1 MSGIVPLPDSDDAP
15 EDLGSVEEPSAPPQ
29 EGHVVAPPEA
39 EPAPPADRKPERTVV
54 EGSDAEEPEPP
65 AEGSDAEEPE
75 SRDEPVQEPTVQDGT
90 DAQTPAADGA
100 VPVDAADVPTLAQ
113 ESTPVDEPAE
123 KEPAEPKTAAEEE
136 TAAEVVEPGEP
147 VEVVDSAEEPV
158 NPEAVEEADAAE
170 VQPAEPGESVESGPS
185 DPEAAEPGE
194 PAEAVDSAEET
205 VESEAVGE
213 ADAAEETAAGAA
225 EPAQEEQPAEPV
237 EPKPADPE
245 SVEEESA
252 EPDATGATGSVPAEA
267 TPEPEPQAPAEAPRS
282 KDRTESAPPAEEAD
296 AAEEQLAEPVEPEPA
311 DPESAEASPAESVE
325 PEPAKEESVEVVDS
339 AEEAV
344 ESEVVDPESV
354 ESGPADPETA
364 EPGEPVEVV
373 GSVESG
379 AAEEADAAEKTA
391 AGAEEP
397 AQEEQPAEAAELTES
412 EAAETQPAE
421 SAVEPESVE
430 PADSAAGSD
439 AAEPAVEPESAESE
453 TAVEAA
459 GPVEVAESTEPNE
472 PVESGES
479 ADAVV
484 EPDAAEE
491 AAAGSGTAAEE
502 AQSAEPAIK
511 GESAEEAVDEAT
523 PAPPSAGATP
533 TERASEAVTAG
544 ANVAHPPL
552 RPNFSLSAPTPA
564 TAAEPATGAP
574 SRTIEY
580 PADAEAADMSL
591 PPSVPIAART
601 PEKDDAC
608 EEAAGTIGTIGRAP
622 ADSEAEEVAAASEAA
637 DDESGVAAAS
647 EAADDESEEARDEQV
662 AAEPAPPEQKKSEAV
677 APARRRRL
685 LLALGAAALLVLVWG
700 ATAFA
705 TTQHI
710 FAGSTVSGVAVGNMS
725 PAQAQSA
732 VAGAIDARLGQP
744 VTLVVGNA
752 TDTLVPAESG
762 VSVDARA
769 SVERLTGF
777 TLNPLTLIERLR
789 GADVDAVTRVDVR
802 SLTTALDARL
812 GALAVGASDAGV
824 TLNGTTP
831 VLIPGSIGTGL
842 DVDSAVTTLSENWPL
857 GRETIELPSGE
868 ARPAVTDEEAQ
879 TLIDEVLIPLL
890 SGNLTITAEGTDV
903 AARASRAT
911 VALTP
916 EQLAALTRIGTA
928 DGDITAS
935 LDPQGL
941 REAVLAAMGQGIE
954 TPAQDATWT
963 IEGRA
968 DAKPVYVEAHGGTVI
983 NADAL
988 AADALT
994 AATRDG
1000 GAGSRSVTLPVI
1012 DQAPAVTTPA
1022 ADWGMNQ
1029 IVGEYSTPYY
1039 PDAARTQN
1047 LVAGTAAINGTIVMP
1062 GEVFSLT
1069 DALGPIDEEHG
1080 FASAGVV
1087 TNGQHTDAIGGGL
1100 SQVATTVF
1108 NAGFEAGMDD
1118 VEHTPHNYWFTRY
1131 PAGREATLWTGN
1143 LDVKF
1148 GNSTPTAVM
1157 VQAWAVDG
1165 EVHVRLW
1172 GTPYYRVSIDNGT
1185 PHNYRAYQTQRQK
1198 GANCV
1203 PYGGGAQGFD
1213 ITVTRSRTKP
1223 DGQKLPDDVLSTSYD
1238 SDNPIVCG

>member
-1 MSGIVPLPDSDDAP
+1 MSGTVPLLDSDDAP
-15 EDLGSVEEPSAPPQ
+15 EDLGSVEESSAPSQDGP
-29 EGHVVAPPEA
+29 VVAPPEA
-39 EPAPPADRKPERTVV
+39 ESAPPAGRRPEADEEPAA
-54 EGSDAEEPEPP
+54 EGPEPP
-65 AEGSDAEEPE
+65 VE
-75 SRDEPVQEPTVQDGT
+75 
-90 DAQTPAADGA
+90 
-100 VPVDAADVPTLAQ
+100 
-113 ESTPVDEPAE
+113 
-123 KEPAEPKTAAEEE
+123 EPAEPAEPEAAG
-136 TAAEVVEPGEP
+136 PEP
-147 VEVVDSAEEPV
+147 VES
-158 NPEAVEEADAAE
+158 
-170 VQPAEPGESVESGPS
+170 
-185 DPEAAEPGE
+185 
-194 PAEAVDSAEET
+194 
-205 VESEAVGE
+205 
-213 ADAAEETAAGAA
+213 
-225 EPAQEEQPAEPV
+225 
-237 EPKPADPE
+237 
-245 SVEEESA
+245 EESA
-252 EPDATGATGSVPAEA
+252 ESVVAEEAGSVPVEV
-267 TPEPEPQAPAEAPRS
+267 TSEPESEAPV
-282 KDRTESAPPAEEAD
+282 EE
-296 AAEEQLAEPVEPEPA
+296 
-311 DPESAEASPAESVE
+311 PAESVVE
-325 PEPAKEESVEVVDS
+325 PEADEPAQPAAVETGTVAESAETETEAARSVEQ
-339 AEEAV
+339 EAD
-344 ESEVVDPESV
+344 EN
-354 ESGPADPETA
+354 T
-364 EPGEPVEVV
+364 
-373 GSVESG
+373 G
-379 AAEEADAAEKTA
+379 AAEEIAV
-391 AGAEEP
+391 GVEEP
-397 AQEEQPAEAAELTES
+397 AQEEQSAETAEPVES
-412 EAAETQPAE
+412 EE
-421 SAVEPESVE
+421 SADPEPVESES
-430 PADSAAGSD
+430 AG
-439 AAEPAVEPESAESE
+439 PEPESAEKAD
-453 TAVEAA
+453 AVAEAA
-459 GPVEVAESTEPNE
+459 EPEGPVEVVDSVQGESVEEADVAEKTAVGVEESAQGAEESAQGERPAEPAE
-472 PVESGES
+472 PVESETAES
-479 ADAVV
+479 G
-484 EPDAAEE
+484 AAEE
-491 AAAGSGTAAEE
+491 AAAGSGPAVEE
-502 AQSAEPAIK
+502 TQSAEPAIE
-511 GESAEEAVDEAT
+511 GQSAQEAVDEAT
-523 PAPPSAGATP
+523 PAPPSAAATP
-533 TERASEAVTAG
+533 TERASEAATAG
-544 ANVAHPPL
+544 ASAARPPL

-564 TAAEPATGAP
+564 AAESATGAP

-608 EEAAGTIGTIGRAP
+608 EGAAGTIGTIGRAP
-622 ADSEAEEVAAASEAA
+622 ADSEAEDVAAASE
-637 DDESGVAAAS
+637 V
-647 EAADDESEEARDEQV
+647 ADDESEEARDARVCAEQ
-662 AAEPAPPEQKKSEAV
+662 APAEQKKSEAV

-700 ATAFA
+700 AAAFA

-725 PAQAQSA
+725 PAQAEST

-777 TLNPLTLIERLR
+777 TLNPLTLIGRLR
-789 GADVDAVTRVDVR
+789 GADVDAVTRVDAR

-812 GALAVGASDAGV
+812 DVLAVGASDAGV

-857 GRETIELPSGE
+857 GRETIELPDGE
-868 ARPAVTDEEAQ
+868 ARPAITDEEAQ
-879 TLIDEVLIPLL
+879 TLIDKVLTPLL
-890 SGNLTITAEGTDV
+890 SGDFTITVEGTDA
-903 AARASRAT
+903 AARAWRPT
-911 VALTP
+911 VVLTP
-916 EQLAALTRIGTA
+916 EQLAELVRIDTA

-941 REAVLAAMGQGIE
+941 RETVLAAMGPEIE
-954 TPAQDATWT
+954 SPVQDATWT

-968 DAKPVYVEAHGGTVI
+968 DAKPVYVEAHGGTVVD
-983 NADAL
+983 ADAL
-988 AADALT
+988 AANVLT
-994 AATRDG
+994 AATQDG
-1000 GAGSRSVTLPVI
+1000 GAGERRIALPMI

-1029 IVGEYSTPYY
+1029 VIGEYSTPYY

-1062 GEVFSLT
+1062 GGVFSLT

-1087 TNGQHTDAIGGGL
+1087 TNGQHTDAMGGGL

-1172 GTPYYRVSIDNGT
+1172 GTPYYQVSIDNGT
-1185 PHNYRAYQTQRQK
+1185 PHNYRAYQTQRQS
-1198 GANCV
+1198 GGNCV

-1238 SDNPIVCG
+1238 SDNPVVCG

>member
-39 EPAPPADRKPERTVV
+39 EPAPPADRRPERTVV
-54 EGSDAEEPEPP
+54 EGSDAEEPESP

-75 SRDEPVQEPTVQDGT
+75 SRDEPVQEPTAQDRT
-90 DAQTPAADGA
+90 DVQTPAADGA
-100 VPVDAADVPTLAQ
+100 VPVDAVDVPVPVDAVDVPVPVDAADVPTLAQ

-136 TAAEVVEPGEP
+136 TAAEAAEPGES
-147 VEVVDSAEEPV
+147 VEVVDSAEEPID
-158 NPEAVEEADAAE
+158 PEAVGEADAAE
-170 VQPAEPGESVESGPS
+170 VQPAEPGESVESGPA

-194 PAEAVDSAEET
+194 PAEAVDSAEE
-205 VESEAVGE
+205 
-213 ADAAEETAAGAA
+213 
-225 EPAQEEQPAEPV
+225 
-237 EPKPADPE
+237 
-245 SVEEESA
+245 
-252 EPDATGATGSVPAEA
+252 
-267 TPEPEPQAPAEAPRS
+267 PRS
-282 KDRTESAPPAEEAD
+282 KDRTEPAPPAEEAD
-296 AAEEQLAEPVEPEPA
+296 AAEEQPAELVEPKPA
-311 DPESAEASPAESVE
+311 DPESAE
-325 PEPAKEESVEVVDS
+325 VVDS
-339 AEEAV
+339 AE
-344 ESEVVDPESV
+344 
-354 ESGPADPETA
+354 
-364 EPGEPVEVV
+364 EPVEVV

-430 PADSAAGSD
+430 SADSAAGSD
-439 AAEPAVEPESAESE
+439 AVEPAVEPESAESE

-533 TERASEAVTAG
+533 TERASEAVTAS

-601 PEKDDAC
+601 PEKDDAS
-608 EEAAGTIGTIGRAP
+608 EGAAGTIGTIGRAP

>member
-1 MSGIVPLPDSDDAP
+1 MSGTIPLLDSDDAP
-15 EDLGSVEEPSAPPQ
+15 ESLEAVAESSAPPQ
-29 EGHVVAPPEA
+29 DGPVVAPPEV
-39 EPAPPADRKPERTVV
+39 ESAPPASRRPEAKADEEPAV
-54 EGSDAEEPEPP
+54 EGPEPP
-65 AEGSDAEEPE
+65 VE
-75 SRDEPVQEPTVQDGT
+75 
-90 DAQTPAADGA
+90 
-100 VPVDAADVPTLAQ
+100 
-113 ESTPVDEPAE
+113 
-123 KEPAEPKTAAEEE
+123 EPAEP
-136 TAAEVVEPGEP
+136 
-147 VEVVDSAEEPV
+147 
-158 NPEAVEEADAAE
+158 
-170 VQPAEPGESVESGPS
+170 AEP
-185 DPEAAEPGE
+185 
-194 PAEAVDSAEET
+194 EE
-205 VESEAVGE
+205 
-213 ADAAEETAAGAA
+213 
-225 EPAQEEQPAEPV
+225 
-237 EPKPADPE
+237 
-245 SVEEESA
+245 
-252 EPDATGATGSVPAEA
+252 
-267 TPEPEPQAPAEAPRS
+267 
-282 KDRTESAPPAEEAD
+282 PAEEAD
-296 AAEEQLAEPVEPEPA
+296 AVAEAAEPVESEESAESVVAEKTGSVPVEVTSEPESEAPVEESAESVVEPEADESAQPA
-311 DPESAEASPAESVE
+311 SVETGTVAESAEAETEAARSVE
-325 PEPAKEESVEVVDS
+325 PK
-339 AEEAV
+339 
-344 ESEVVDPESV
+344 
-354 ESGPADPETA
+354 ADENT
-364 EPGEPVEVV
+364 
-373 GSVESG
+373 G
-379 AAEEADAAEKTA
+379 AAEEIAV
-391 AGAEEP
+391 GAEEP
-397 AQEEQPAEAAELTES
+397 AQEEQSAETTEQVESEEFADPEPDEPGESVEEADVAEETAVGTEGPVQEEQSAESAESVESEAAESEPEPDPAEEEPVEPGESAEKADVAEEIAVGTEGPVQEEPPAETAEPEAAKEEFAESESESTDLEPAEPGESVEEADAIAGTAEPVGSEAAES
-412 EAAETQPAE
+412 EAAETQSAE
-421 SAVEPESVE
+421 SAVEPEPVE
-430 PADSAAGSD
+430 PTDSAAEPD
-439 AAEPAVEPESAESE
+439 AAEPAAEPESAGSE
-453 TAVEAA
+453 TVVEAA
-459 GPVEVAESTEPNE
+459 GSVE
-472 PVESGES
+472 PVESGEPNES
-479 ADAVV
+479 VESVESVDAVV
-484 EPDAAEE
+484 EPGAAEE
-491 AAAGSGTAAEE
+491 AAVGSGTAVEE
-502 AQSAEPAIK
+502 TQSAEPAIE
-511 GESAEEAVDEAT
+511 GQSAQEAVDEST
-523 PAPPSAGATP
+523 PAPPSAGAP
-533 TERASEAVTAG
+533 STERAPEATAVG
-544 ANVAHPPL
+544 ASVARPPL
-552 RPNFSLSAPTPA
+552 RPNFPLSAPTPA
-564 TAAEPATGAP
+564 TADEPATGAP
-574 SRTIEY
+574 SKTTEH
-580 PADAEAADMSL
+580 PAGAETADKPL

-601 PEKDDAC
+601 PEKDDAS
-608 EEAAGTIGTIGRAP
+608 EGAASTIGATGRAS
-622 ADSEAEEVAAASEAA
+622 ADSEAEEAADDDESEAAAAS
-637 DDESGVAAAS
+637 G
-647 EAADDESEEARDEQV
+647 AADDESEKARDARV
-662 AAEPAPPEQKKSEAV
+662 CAEPAPAEQRKSETV
-677 APARRRRL
+677 APTRRRRL
-685 LLALGAAALLVLVWG
+685 LLALGAAALLVLIWG
-700 ATAFA
+700 AAAFA

-710 FAGSTVSGVAVGNMS
+710 FAGSTISGVAVGNMS
-725 PAQAQSA
+725 SAQAESTVASA
-732 VAGAIDARLGQP
+732 INAQLGQP
-744 VTLVVGNA
+744 VTLVVNNA

-857 GRETIELPSGE
+857 GRETIELPNGE
-868 ARPAVTDEEAQ
+868 ARPAITDEEAQ
-879 TLIDEVLIPLL
+879 TLIDKVLTPLL
-890 SGNLTITAEGTDV
+890 SGDFTITVEGTDA
-903 AARASRAT
+903 AARAWRPT
-911 VALTP
+911 VVLTP
-916 EQLAALTRIGTA
+916 EQLAELVRIGTA
-928 DGDITAS
+928 GSDITAS

-941 REAVLAAMGQGIE
+941 RETVLAAMGPEIE
-954 TPAQDATWT
+954 SPVQDATWT

-968 DAKPVYVEAHGGTVI
+968 DAKPVYVEAHGGTVVD
-983 NADAL
+983 ADAL
-988 AADALT
+988 AANVLT
-994 AATRDG
+994 AATQDG
-1000 GAGSRSVTLPVI
+1000 GAGERRIALPMI

-1087 TNGQHTDAIGGGL
+1087 TNGQHTDAMGGGL

>member
-39 EPAPPADRKPERTVV
+39 ESAPPADRRPERTVV
-54 EGSDAEEPEPP
+54 EGSDAEEPESP
-65 AEGSDAEEPE
+65 AEGVAAEESEP
-75 SRDEPVQEPTVQDGT
+75 RDEPVQEPTAQDGT

-123 KEPAEPKTAAEEE
+123 KEPAEPKTAAE
-136 TAAEVVEPGEP
+136 AAEPGEP
-147 VEVVDSAEEPV
+147 AEVVDSAEEPID
-158 NPEAVEEADAAE
+158 PEAVEEADAAE
-170 VQPAEPGESVESGPS
+170 VQPADPGESVESGPA

-194 PAEAVDSAEET
+194 PAEAVDSAEEP
-205 VESEAVGE
+205 VNPEAVEE

-267 TPEPEPQAPAEAPRS
+267 MPEPEPQAPAEEPRS
-282 KDRTESAPPAEEAD
+282 KDRTEPAP
-296 AAEEQLAEPVEPEPA
+296 
-311 DPESAEASPAESVE
+311 S
-325 PEPAKEESVEVVDS
+325 
-339 AEEAV
+339 
-344 ESEVVDPESV
+344 
-354 ESGPADPETA
+354 
-364 EPGEPVEVV
+364 
-373 GSVESG
+373 
-379 AAEEADAAEKTA
+379 AEEADAAEKTA
-391 AGAEEP
+391 AGVEEP

-439 AAEPAVEPESAESE
+439 AVEPA
-453 TAVEAA
+453 
-459 GPVEVAESTEPNE
+459 
-472 PVESGES
+472 
-479 ADAVV
+479 V

-491 AAAGSGTAAEE
+491 AQSAEPAPSAEEADAAEKTAAGVEEPAQEEQPAEAAELTESEAAETQPAESAVEPESVEPADSAAGSDAVEPAVEPDAAEE

-523 PAPPSAGATP
+523 PAPPSAGAPP
-533 TERASEAVTAG
+533 TEQASEAATAG

-564 TAAEPATGAP
+564 AAEPATGAP

-608 EEAAGTIGTIGRAP
+608 EGAAGTIGTIGRAP
-622 ADSEAEEVAAASEAA
+622 ADSEAEEVAAASEVA

-647 EAADDESEEARDEQV
+647 EVADDESEEARDEQV

-968 DAKPVYVEAHGGTVI
+968 DAKPVYVEAHGGAVI

>member
-29 EGHVVAPPEA
+29 EGHIVAPPEA
-39 EPAPPADRKPERTVV
+39 EPAPPADRRPERTVV
-54 EGSDAEEPEPP
+54 
-65 AEGSDAEEPE
+65 EGSDAEEPE
-75 SRDEPVQEPTVQDGT
+75 SRDEPVQEPTAQDGT

-136 TAAEVVEPGEP
+136 TAAEAAEPGES

-170 VQPAEPGESVESGPS
+170 VQPAEPVEPESAKEESVESGPS

-194 PAEAVDSAEET
+194 PAEAVDSVELGAAE
-205 VESEAVGE
+205 E
-213 ADAAEETAAGAA
+213 ADAAEETAARAA

-267 TPEPEPQAPAEAPRS
+267 TPEPEPQTPAEEPRS
-282 KDRTESAPPAEEAD
+282 KDRTEPAPPAEEAD
-296 AAEEQLAEPVEPEPA
+296 AAEEQPAEPVEPKPA
-311 DPESAEASPAESVE
+311 DPESAE
-325 PEPAKEESVEVVDS
+325 VVDS
-339 AEEAV
+339 AEEPV
-344 ESEVVDPESV
+344 ESEAVDPESV

-364 EPGEPVEVV
+364 KPGEPVEVV
-373 GSVESG
+373 DSVESG
-379 AAEEADAAEKTA
+379 AVEEADAAEKTA

-439 AAEPAVEPESAESE
+439 AVEPAVEPESAESE

-533 TERASEAVTAG
+533 TERASEAATAG

-601 PEKDDAC
+601 PEKDDAS
-608 EEAAGTIGTIGRAP
+608 EGAAGTIDTIGRAP
-622 ADSEAEEVAAASEAA
+622 ADSEAEEVAAVSEAT
-637 DDESGVAAAS
+637 
-647 EAADDESEEARDEQV
+647 DDESEEARDEQV
-662 AAEPAPPEQKKSEAV
+662 AAEPALPEQKKSEAV

-700 ATAFA
+700 AAAFA

-725 PAQAQSA
+725 PAQAEST
-732 VAGAIDARLGQP
+732 VAGAINAQLGQP

-777 TLNPLTLIERLR
+777 TLNPLTLIGRLR
-789 GADVDAVTRVDVR
+789 GADVDAVTRVDAR

-812 GALAVGASDAGV
+812 DVLAVGASDAGV

-857 GRETIELPSGE
+857 GRETIELPDGE
-868 ARPAVTDEEAQ
+868 ARPAITDEEAQ
-879 TLIDEVLIPLL
+879 TLIDKVLTPLL
-890 SGNLTITAEGTDV
+890 SGDFTITVEGTDA
-903 AARASRAT
+903 AARAWRPT
-911 VALTP
+911 VVLTP
-916 EQLAALTRIGTA
+916 EQLAELVRIGTA

-941 REAVLAAMGQGIE
+941 RETVLAAMGPEIE
-954 TPAQDATWT
+954 SPVQDATWT

-968 DAKPVYVEAHGGTVI
+968 DAKPVYVEAHGGTVVD
-983 NADAL
+983 ADAL
-988 AADALT
+988 AANVLT
-994 AATRDG
+994 AATQDG
-1000 GAGSRSVTLPVI
+1000 GAGERRIALPMI

-1029 IVGEYSTPYY
+1029 VIGEYSTPYY

-1047 LVAGTAAINGTIVMP
+1047 LVAGTAAINGTVVMP
-1062 GEVFSLT
+1062 GGVFSLT
-1069 DALGPIDEEHG
+1069 EALGPIDEEHG

-1087 TNGQHTDAIGGGL
+1087 TNGQHTDAMGGGL

-1172 GTPYYRVSIDNGT
+1172 GTPYYQVSIDNGT
-1185 PHNYRAYQTQRQK
+1185 PHNYRAYQTQRQS
-1198 GANCV
+1198 GGNCV

>member
-39 EPAPPADRKPERTVV
+39 EPAPPADRRPERTVV
-54 EGSDAEEPEPP
+54 
-65 AEGSDAEEPE
+65 EGSDAEEPE
-75 SRDEPVQEPTVQDGT
+75 SRDEPVQEPTAQDRTDVQT
-90 DAQTPAADGA
+90 LAADGA
-100 VPVDAADVPTLAQ
+100 VPVDAVDVPVPVDAADVPTLAQ

-136 TAAEVVEPGEP
+136 TAAEAAEPGES
-147 VEVVDSAEEPV
+147 VEVVDSAEEPI
-158 NPEAVEEADAAE
+158 
-170 VQPAEPGESVESGPS
+170 
-185 DPEAAEPGE
+185 DP
-194 PAEAVDSAEET
+194 
-205 VESEAVGE
+205 EAVGE
-213 ADAAEETAAGAA
+213 ADAAEETAAGAE

-237 EPKPADPE
+237 EPKPAEPE

-267 TPEPEPQAPAEAPRS
+267 MPEPEPQAPAEEPRS
-282 KDRTESAPPAEEAD
+282 KDRTEPAPPAEEAD
-296 AAEEQLAEPVEPEPA
+296 AAEEQPAEPVEPKPAEPESVEE
-311 DPESAEASPAESVE
+311 ESAEPDATGATGSVPAEAMPEPEPQAPAEEPRSKDRTEPAPSAEAVE
-325 PEPAKEESVEVVDS
+325 PESAKEESVEVVDS
-339 AEEAV
+339 AEESV
-344 ESEVVDPESV
+344 ESEAVDPESV

-479 ADAVV
+479 VDAVV

-502 AQSAEPAIK
+502 AHSAEPAIK

-523 PAPPSAGATP
+523 PAPPSAGAPP

-564 TAAEPATGAP
+564 AAEPATGAP

-608 EEAAGTIGTIGRAP
+608 EGAAGTIGTIGRAP
-622 ADSEAEEVAAASEAA
+622 ADSEAEDVAAASEAA

-1000 GAGSRSVTLPVI
+1000 GAGSRGVTLPVI

-1172 GTPYYRVSIDNGT
+1172 GTPYYQVSIDNGT
-1185 PHNYRAYQTQRQK
+1185 PHNYRAYQTQRQS
-1198 GANCV
+1198 GGNCV